1 MHPSLII
8 TSGSHTSFPPTITM
22 RVIVTIIT
30 TVTGVMAVMMVVT
43 VVMVISSC

>member
-1 MHPSLII
+1 MPARLTI
-8 TSGSHTSFPPTITM
+8 TLGNHTSFPPTITM

-30 TVTGVMAVMMVVT
+30 TVTGVMFVT